1 MIPDMSYNLL
11 ESFNQIFED
20 KGLTNPNHILFE
32 ETAVAEKPAVDE
44 ETAAGETNAPDT
56 PPAVKS
62 SDNEN
67 TKQSKDDAILI
78 SKALKGVFH
87 QNKENANAMARYI
100 FGRESSFEATVKQFG
115 KTYTVKCSTDIPDRK
130 YATIDEDSGEILV
143 NMKVVMMSCFPAS
156 KRKNLRLNNKGEIED
171 ATEPFGGE
179 FVKALI
185 KAIDKIENYVKND
198 KSNPTDEEIAAKKAQ
213 AAQKRKETLA
223 KKADQ
228 KKEEQ
233 NPTDDKAKSTP
244 ADPTQEENPDNQENG
259 TEDPSAS
266 NTQDKTTD
274 PNADGTNQGDATGNQ
289 EPGKESDDLPP
300 SNDKP
305 SEPDT
310 KEQPSNDEPPS
321 NDQQD
326 QGEDDGSVDDDIP
339 EDEADPDEIIAKMNS
354 EYDRKYSPRV
364 ADALEQNPNIDED
377 EKNRWIKGYT
387 DKLSEPY
394 GDDVNDDIR
403 SAVETHINSDIKRKL
418 REIKGSQPQD
428 TNNGG
433 GDDGS
438 DPWLDGEP
446 DKEKT
451 QKKDGNGDGN
461 GDGDGDGDGE
471 KEKNQTIKDKVAY
484 SKKHPFKALGH
495 YINRQVDTM
504 DNWRNNNLGGVFW

>member
-244 ADPTQEENPDNQENG
+244 ADPTQEEKPDNQENG

-461 GDGDGDGDGE
+461 GDGDGDGE